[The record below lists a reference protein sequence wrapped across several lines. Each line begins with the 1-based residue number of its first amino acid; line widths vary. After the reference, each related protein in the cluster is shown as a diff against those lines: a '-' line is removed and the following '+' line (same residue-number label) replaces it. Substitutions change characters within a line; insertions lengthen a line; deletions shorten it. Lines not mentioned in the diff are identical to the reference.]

1 MKIENYIE
9 SKYRELFEYKNIE
22 YENLYKGF
30 TNVKLIEI
38 FSTIHHLIIGNFKLM
53 NSRLPTKQGTAHF
66 WADNSRQLILAIE
79 SVKGLQRALVDSEYM
94 FEIDEYYNQI
104 LDKTDNFLSESNGS
118 IIPAHMEK
126 IELYYTIPLFL
137 PLNNLKKVSLYE
149 TQTIELK
156 MIGEGSYAH
165 VYKYKDPFYKKTFV
179 VKRAK
184 KELNEKE
191 LERFKI
197 EYESMKKLNSPYIVE
212 VYSYNE
218 IKKEYYMEFM
228 DFTLG
233 DYINEN
239 NAKLSI
245 EKKKNICRQVLR
257 AFQYI
262 HSKGYFHRDISPSNV
277 LVKAY
282 EDVDVIKISDFGL
295 IKKTNSQLTSIQT
308 EFKGSFND
316 PALITD
322 GFQSYNILHETY
334 ALTRVVSFVLTGKTN
349 LNNIQDNILKK
360 FINKG
365 LSSNKAERF
374 QSVDELLQA
383 ITQL

>member
-1 MKIENYIE
+1 
-9 SKYRELFEYKNIE
+9 
-22 YENLYKGF
+22 
-30 TNVKLIEI
+30 
-38 FSTIHHLIIGNFKLM
+38 M
-53 NSRLPTKQGTAHF
+53 NSRLPTNQGTAHF
-66 WADNSRQLILAIE
+66 WAQNSRELILAIE
-79 SVKGLQRALVDSEYM
+79 SVKGLQRALADSEYM

-104 LDKTDNFLSESNGS
+104 LDKTYNFLSESNGS

-218 IKKEYYMEFM
+218 IKK
-228 DFTLG
+228 
-233 DYINEN
+233 
-239 NAKLSI
+239 SI
-245 EKKKNICRQVLR
+245 IWSLW
-257 AFQYI
+257 
-262 HSKGYFHRDISPSNV
+262 
-277 LVKAY
+277 
-282 EDVDVIKISDFGL
+282 
-295 IKKTNSQLTSIQT
+295 TS
-308 EFKGSFND
+308 
-316 PALITD
+316 L
-322 GFQSYNILHETY
+322 
-334 ALTRVVSFVLTGKTN
+334 
-349 LNNIQDNILKK
+349 
-360 FINKG
+360 
-365 LSSNKAERF
+365 
-374 QSVDELLQA
+374 
-383 ITQL
+383 